1 MATGR
6 GGNRIKTRLGF
17 CVYGDY
23 GTWKSSF
30 ALESMKL
37 VNENGKPFR
46 VLYIDPENGSIDTYL
61 DDYVD
66 QGYDLRN
73 IYIVY
78 TQSLTEVE
86 EFINKAKNN
95 EDFYEFDEE
104 GNETDE
110 VYLDADGQP
119 FRPDM
124 IVVDG
129 VTLLYTAK
137 QQSMVEFSKKRAT
150 VRAKKNELT
159 GMEKEVAIEGAG
171 MELKDFNALKFDGQN
186 LILDLLACGKHFIV
200 TAREKAETDSF
211 KDKDGSIKS
220 MRTGR
225 YIIDGFKDVGFN
237 CKTVLRM
244 FKDTDGIVKALV
256 DNKDRTLVHQQNEII
271 VEPSILDWQSV
282 ITKNKDKKDF
292 VVQNNMDSAIEKE
305 LKEVEKKNAKFDSEY
320 EDNKAIGADSVSG
333 PKTVAEYQE
342 AIKTAITNLP
352 QVEKSKKQTAIVEA
366 GLPKAYQKITDIY
379 TLKKYYEIVT
389 R

>member
-6 GGNRIKTRLGF
+6 GGNKIKTRLGF
-17 CVYGDY
+17 LLYGDY

-30 ALESMKL
+30 CLESMKL
-37 VNENGKPFR
+37 VNEEGRPFR
-46 VLYIDPENGSIDTYL
+46 VLFIDPENGGVDTYL
-61 DDYVD
+61 DKYEEE
-66 QGYDLRN
+66 GYDLRN

-86 EFINKAKNN
+86 EFIKKAKNN
-95 EDFYEFDEE
+95 EDFYEFDED

-129 VTLLYTAK
+129 ATLLYTAK
-137 QQSMVEFSKKRAT
+137 QQSIIEFSKKRAT
-150 VRAKKNELT
+150 VKAKRNELT
-159 GMEKEVAIEGAG
+159 GMDKEVAIEGAG
-171 MELKDFNALKFDGQN
+171 MELKDWNTLKFDGQN
-186 LILDLLACGKHFIV
+186 LILDLLACGKHFAV
-200 TAREKAETDSF
+200 TAREKAETDSSR
-211 KDKDGSIKS
+211 DKDGSIK
-220 MRTGR
+220 MVRTGR
-225 YIIDGFKDVGFN
+225 FVPDGFKDVGYN
-237 CKTVLRM
+237 CKTVIRM
-244 FKDTDGIVKALV
+244 FKDTDGIIKGLI

-271 VEPSILDWQSV
+271 VEPSILDWQYA
-282 ITKNKDKKDF
+282 ITKNKGKKDF
-292 VVQNNMDSAIEKE
+292 VVQNNMDAAISKE
-305 LKEVEKKNAKFDSEY
+305 LKEVEKDNAKFDSEY
-320 EDNKAIGADSVSG
+320 EDNKAVGADSVSG

-352 QVEKSKKQTAIVEA
+352 QVEKSKKQTAIVKA
-366 GLPKAYQKITDIY
+366 GLPKAYQNITDID

>member
-6 GGNRIKTRLGF
+6 GGNKIKTRLGF
-17 CVYGDY
+17 LLYGDY

-30 ALESMKL
+30 CLESMKL
-37 VNENGKPFR
+37 VNEEGRPFR
-46 VLYIDPENGSIDTYL
+46 VLFIDPENGGVDTYL
-61 DDYVD
+61 DKYEEE
-66 QGYDLRN
+66 GYDLRN

-86 EFINKAKNN
+86 EFIKKAKNN
-95 EDFYEFDEE
+95 EDFYEFDED

-129 VTLLYTAK
+129 ATLLYTAK
-137 QQSMVEFSKKRAT
+137 QQSIIEFSKKRAT
-150 VRAKKNELT
+150 VKAKRNELT
-159 GMEKEVAIEGAG
+159 GMDKEVAIEGAG
-171 MELKDFNALKFDGQN
+171 MELKDWNTLKFDGQN
-186 LILDLLACGKHFIV
+186 LILDLLACGKHFAV
-200 TAREKAETDSF
+200 TAREKAETDSSR
-211 KDKDGSIKS
+211 DKDGSIK
-220 MRTGR
+220 MVRTGR
-225 YIIDGFKDVGFN
+225 FVPDGFKDVGYN
-237 CKTVLRM
+237 CKTVIRM
-244 FKDTDGIVKALV
+244 FKDTDGIIKGLI

-271 VEPSILDWQSV
+271 VEPSILDWQSA
-282 ITKNKDKKDF
+282 ITKNKGKKDF
-292 VVQNNMDSAIEKE
+292 VVQNNMDAAISKE
-305 LKEVEKKNAKFDSEY
+305 LKEVEKDNAKFDSEY

-333 PKTVAEYQE
+333 PKTVADYQE

-366 GLPKAYQKITDIY
+366 GLPKAYQKITDID

>member
-1 MATGR
+1 
-6 GGNRIKTRLGF
+6 
-17 CVYGDY
+17 
-23 GTWKSSF
+23 
-30 ALESMKL
+30 
-37 VNENGKPFR
+37 
-46 VLYIDPENGSIDTYL
+46 
-61 DDYVD
+61 
-66 QGYDLRN
+66 
-73 IYIVY
+73 
-78 TQSLTEVE
+78 
-86 EFINKAKNN
+86 
-95 EDFYEFDEE
+95 
-104 GNETDE
+104 
-110 VYLDADGQP
+110 
-119 FRPDM
+119 
-124 IVVDG
+124 
-129 VTLLYTAK
+129 
-137 QQSMVEFSKKRAT
+137 
-150 VRAKKNELT
+150 
-159 GMEKEVAIEGAG
+159 
-171 MELKDFNALKFDGQN
+171 
-186 LILDLLACGKHFIV
+186 
-200 TAREKAETDSF
+200 
-211 KDKDGSIKS
+211 

-320 EDNKAIGADSVSG
+320 EDNKSLLAGATDG

-366 GLPKAYQKITDIY
+366 GLPKAYQKITDID